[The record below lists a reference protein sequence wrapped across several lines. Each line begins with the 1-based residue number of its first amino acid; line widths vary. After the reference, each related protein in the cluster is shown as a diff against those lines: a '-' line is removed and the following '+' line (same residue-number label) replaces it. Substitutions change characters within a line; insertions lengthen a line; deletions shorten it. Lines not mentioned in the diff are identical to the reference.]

1 VAGFVEAAAFPVSSA
16 VVAAGAFFVVSADLS
31 AGDLSSP
38 NDAHRAFAEV
48 RNINSIMA
56 AVTAV
61 FIFAI
66 NSPCNLLAASCRGL
80 DQPAVKA
87 SKSIT
92 PIMSIDLLDIW
103 YCFAR
108 EVPAMRVS

>member
-1 VAGFVEAAAFPVSSA
+1 MAGLVEAAVFPVSSPA
-16 VVAAGAFFVVSADLS
+16 VAAGAFFVASADLS

-38 NDAHRAFAEV
+38 NDAHRAFGEV

-61 FIFAI
+61 FIVAI
-66 NSPCNLLAASCRGL
+66 NSPCNLLAASCGGL

-92 PIMSIDLLDIW
+92 PIMSIGLLDIGR
-103 YCFAR
+103 YFAR
-108 EVPAMRVS
+108 EVPAT